1 MQNNIIKSSMINGL
15 IMGAIFTVNF
25 FITVPKNSL
34 LAFISIVLS
43 CIIVVL
49 MYRMAI
55 RFRDNECGGNIT
67 YGKSLLYTILTFFFG
82 ALIVAIVKFFY
93 VQFINKEL
101 LDYLLQVQLK
111 LFESWNVTIDE
122 EMYTQLEKMNTPIG
136 FVVQT
141 IWSNLIYGTIIGLI
155 LSFFVKKAKSI
166 FE

>member
-34 LAFISIVLS
+34 LGFISLVLA

-93 VQFINKEL
+93 VQFIDKEF
-101 LDYLLQVQLK
+101 LDNLLQESFKVIESLK
-111 LFESWNVTIDE
+111 VPMDE
-122 EMYTQLEKMNTPIG
+122 EKYNQLEKMMTPVG
-136 FVVQT
+136 FVAQT
-141 IWSNLIYGTIIGLI
+141 IWANVFYGTIVGLFI
-155 LSFFVKKAKSI
+155 SIFVKKAKSI